1 MNIGKNPF
9 ENAIRNYV
17 MAKIYK
23 TKLTEAEQIV
33 DENVAQE
40 PAVPATPDEVAQ
52 AQEAPVAQDSIVEEP
67 VEEAPAEVTEE
78 PAEEKTVS
86 IEMTIPADQLA
97 AAVAQ
102 ATGDVAV
109 AETAPD
115 AVAEQEAQAPA
126 EEPLVAQ
133 EDTDKI
139 EVVGEEGQDV
149 IEDSDQAT
157 TITEATDIHGNP
169 GYKVAKETE
178 DKLNDLIDAGVKNM
192 ADDLTR
198 ELKTG
203 ESKIKESEEVCPEC
217 GKNPCECECKDD
229 ECLEE
234 SCEEKPLKES
244 EKDEIKEA
252 GKEEDKEEDKEEEKP
267 EDAGEKLDFSKIGE
281 PEDGELPGGFEA
293 DDDLGEGGMDTS
305 IFDDFDGEEAG
316 FEDIVGQLDGLF
328 KGSSE
333 DVAQVADVL
342 ETTAKVMDAVAEDKA
357 EEEAEDGEAPNDD
370 AYLLS
375 SLLDDD
381 EEPLD
386 FDKISDFGYDDEEE
400 EESAYEEADDDD
412 DAEDE
417 DLEESVV
424 RVPCKFPKK
433 SDVIR
438 EYKSRLHKEEKV
450 QESLDGIIYPA
461 GSEPELSEPLV
472 TPKAPN
478 LVEAH
483 ERAIESR
490 RNAINKFRESIKRE
504 NEDRSN
510 RFREALRSSVQV
522 SRSASSNPN
531 SWSNNQFI
539 EKYEESQK
547 LDFSRLFEDGF
558 LG

>member
-1 MNIGKNPF
+1 
-9 ENAIRNYV
+9 

-52 AQEAPVAQDSIVEEP
+52 AQEAPVAQDSIVEDPTAE
-67 VEEAPAEVTEE
+67 VPAEVPEE
-78 PAEEKTVS
+78 PAEEETVS
-86 IEMTIPADQLA
+86 IEMTIPVDQLA

-115 AVAEQEAQAPA
+115 AVAEQEAQAPV

-133 EDTDKI
+133 EDTDNI

-149 IEDSDQAT
+149 VEDTNQAT
-157 TITEATDIHGNP
+157 TITEATDIHSNP

-178 DKLNDLIDAGVKNM
+178 EKLNDLIDAGVKNT
-192 ADDLTR
+192 AEDLKR

-203 ESKIKESEEVCPEC
+203 DSKIKESEEPCDEC
-217 GKNPCECECKDD
+217 EGECKDG

-234 SCEEKPLKES
+234 SCEEEPFKES

-252 GKEEDKEEDKEEEKP
+252 GKIKEEDKP
-267 EDAGEKLDFSKIGE
+267 EDDDEKLDFSKIDE
-281 PEDGELPGGFEA
+281 PENEELPGGFEEG
-293 DDDLGEGGMDTS
+293 DDLGEGGMDTS
-305 IFDDFDGEEAG
+305 IFDDFDGDEAG
-316 FEDIVGQLDGLF
+316 FEDIVGQLDSLF
-328 KGSSE
+328 QGSSE
-333 DVAQVADVL
+333 EVAQVADAL
-342 ETTAKVMDAVAEDKA
+342 ETSAKIVDAVADKKA
-357 EEEAEDGEAPNDD
+357 EEEAEEGEGPDDD

-386 FDKISDFGYDDEEE
+386 FDKISDFGYDDEEDK
-400 EESAYEEADDDD
+400 SAYEEADDDED
-412 DAEDE
+412 DE
-417 DLEESVV
+417 DLEESIV

-438 EYKSRLHKEEKV
+438 EYKSKLNEKNRV

-461 GSEPELSEPLV
+461 GSEPELEEPLV
-472 TPKAPN
+472 SPRVPN

-483 ERAIESR
+483 EKVVESR
-490 RNAINKFRESIKRE
+490 RKAINRFRESIRRE
-504 NEDRSN
+504 KEERSD
-510 RFREALRSSVQV
+510 RFREALRSSVQI
-522 SRSASSNPN
+522 SKNISSNSN

-547 LDFSRLFEDGF
+547 LDFNRLFEDGF